1 MPCRSCVARVAW
13 LNVVQCSHGPC
24 AQSMEFE
31 LDDADFLAAAA
42 LVAAPAADEEAA
54 EAAEQLGDD
63 FDNAV
68 ALLHGG
74 RRRPL
79 GFNRRSAACAKH
91 ARACKAQ
98 SVLVLQKAQVER
110 RLAAVTDRF
119 AGGGGANK
127 NPP

>member
-1 MPCRSCVARVAW
+1 M
-13 LNVVQCSHGPC
+13 

-98 SVLVLQKAQVER
+98 SVLVLQEAQVER

-119 AGGGGANK
+119 AGGGGDIIVFYIVK
-127 NPP
+127 QPWFTVMQHCVIVVVHG